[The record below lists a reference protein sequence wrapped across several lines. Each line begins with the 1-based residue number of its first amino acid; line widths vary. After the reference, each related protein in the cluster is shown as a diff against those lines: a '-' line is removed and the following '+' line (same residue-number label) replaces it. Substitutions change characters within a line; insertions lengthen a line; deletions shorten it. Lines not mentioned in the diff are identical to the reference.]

1 MGHHLMCI
9 KNPASQL
16 SSQRRPR
23 RAARF
28 ARGAARASRSAITWR
43 KTRLEIALIG
53 HLPELYW
60 LVVDLPLWK
69 IMEWKSVGMM
79 KFPMNM
85 ESHKIPWFQSPPSSL
100 AFTRLL
106 LIPSSMGK
114 TKVEHVGSLPPKEI
128 DQFVNPS
135 SREDLKLNL
144 PLVLSSQ
151 FLQTFPAPLPGRK
164 PLPNHPK
171 SLQSPTLW
179 SLAISNFGTKNIYT
193 VAD

>member
-1 MGHHLMCI
+1 MYQKSRVPAKQPTSTTARSSFRPGRSSSQSQRDHMA
-9 KNPASQL
+9 KNAWRLPLLAISLNFTGWWLTYPSEKSWSESQL
-16 SSQRRPR
+16 GWWNSQ
-23 RAARF
+23 
-28 ARGAARASRSAITWR
+28 
-43 KTRLEIALIG
+43 LI
-53 HLPELYW
+53 W
-60 LVVDLPLWK
+60 L
-69 IMEWKSVGMM
+69 
-79 KFPMNM
+79 
-85 ESHKIPWFQSPPSSL
+85 ESHKVPWFQSPPSSL

-114 TKVEHVGSLPPKEI
+114 TTVEHLGCLPPKEI

-151 FLQTFPAPLPGRK
+151 FLRTFPALPGRK
-164 PLPNHPK
+164 RLPNHPK